1 MKLSNNLKI
10 AGMGATL
17 VAGILGSVATALDLN
32 EMVNKSKKHKTHK
45 THKTYTERIKGKEIE
60 VEHK

>member
-32 EMVNKSKKHKTHK
+32 EMVNKTKKDKSH
-45 THKTYTERIKGKEIE
+45 TERIEGKEIE

>member
-1 MKLSNNLKI
+1 MKLSTNLKI

-45 THKTYTERIKGKEIE
+45 TYTERIKGKEIE